1 MHDTGRHGRDV
12 NSGESESRG
21 GREEEEEEDED
32 EDEGKREGRRS
43 LWPFFN
49 LSREGLSP

>member
-21 GREEEEEEDED
+21 GREEEEED

>member
-21 GREEEEEEDED
+21 GREEEEED

-43 LWPFFN
+43 LWPFF
-49 LSREGLSP
+49 LIFPEKG